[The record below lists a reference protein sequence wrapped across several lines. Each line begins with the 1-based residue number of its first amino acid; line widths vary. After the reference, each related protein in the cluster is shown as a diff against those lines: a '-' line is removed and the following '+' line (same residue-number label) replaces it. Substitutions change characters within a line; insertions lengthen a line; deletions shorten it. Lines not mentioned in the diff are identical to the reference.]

1 MPGEPGKP
9 GAQPGERGE
18 REEGP
23 SGDGSQAERREA
35 ERRGPVD
42 VLEARPTDHRRPYL
56 MLPPPIRA
64 AAAWS
69 VAVILLITVAS
80 LVVYAL
86 VELRAA
92 TVPVILALLGTS
104 LLYPVMPWM
113 VRRGVSRSVASGLTC
128 AVLVAA
134 VGGVI
139 ALLVNSLVHS
149 APQIAASLQEAG
161 DRIAAWLGPFGE
173 KIRHA
178 LDNAQGETSSL
189 LSTVTDG
196 VLSGLGLATQIV
208 TGAVLALALVFFFLR
223 DGHRTGDAIRSY
235 LPGRTA
241 DTVVACAERAF
252 EAMAGFM
259 RGTTLI
265 ALIDA
270 FFITVGLLVLSVPG
284 APGLGALVFMG
295 AYIPFVGAFLSGA
308 VAVLVALAEGGF
320 GTALWALGIVLAVQV
335 VEGNILQP
343 LIQSRTVELHPA
355 TIMVAVV
362 AGAGIAGILGALL
375 AVPICAAVLGVVSVL
390 RGDPNRRA
398 RGGRRNGPA
407 PAEVAVPE

>member
-1 MPGEPGKP
+1 MSGEL
-9 GAQPGERGE
+9 
-18 REEGP
+18 P
-23 SGDGSQAERREA
+23 SGKAPDERR
-35 ERRGPVD
+35 P
-42 VLEARPTDHRRPYL
+42 DHRRPYL
-56 MLPPPIRA
+56 MLPPPVRA

-69 VAVILLITVAS
+69 AAVILLITVAS
-80 LVVYAL
+80 LVVFAL

-113 VRRGVSRSVASGLTC
+113 VGRGLGRGLAAGLTC
-128 AVLVAA
+128 ALLVAA

-149 APQIAASLQEAG
+149 APQIAESLQQAG
-161 DRIAAWLGPFGE
+161 DRLAAWLGPVGE

-178 LDNAQGETSSL
+178 LDNASGETSSL
-189 LSTVTDG
+189 ISTVTNG
-196 VLSGLGLATQIV
+196 VLSGLGLATQIL

-223 DGHRTGDAIRSY
+223 DGHRTPEALRSH
-235 LPGRTA
+235 LPAGSA
-241 DTVVACAERAF
+241 ETVIACADRAF

-270 FFITVGLLVLSVPG
+270 FFITVGLLLLDIPG

-295 AYIPFVGAFLSGA
+295 AYIPFVGAFLSGT
-308 VAVLVALAEGGF
+308 VAVLVALADGGL
-320 GTALWALGIVLAVQV
+320 GTALWALGIVLAVQAI
-335 VEGNILQP
+335 EGNILQP
-343 LIQSRTVELHPA
+343 VIQSRTVELHPA

-375 AVPICAAVLGVVSVL
+375 AVPICAAGVGVVSVL
-390 RGDPNRRA
+390 RGTADPARR
-398 RGGRRNGPA
+398 GRPGPG
-407 PAEVAVPE
+407 PGRVDAERVGEEGVTSGQE

>member
-1 MPGEPGKP
+1 MPGELPSGRD
-9 GAQPGERGE
+9 PGER
-18 REEGP
+18 
-23 SGDGSQAERREA
+23 
-35 ERRGPVD
+35 
-42 VLEARPTDHRRPYL
+42 RPDHRRPYL
-56 MLPPPIRA
+56 MLPPPVRA

-80 LVVYAL
+80 LVVFAL

-113 VRRGVSRSVASGLTC
+113 VGRGLGRGLAAGLTC
-128 AVLVAA
+128 ALLVAA

-149 APQIAASLQEAG
+149 APQIAESLQQAG
-161 DRIAAWLGPFGE
+161 DRLAAWLGPVGE

-178 LDNAQGETSSL
+178 LDNASGETSSL
-189 LSTVTDG
+189 ISTVTNG
-196 VLSGLGLATQIV
+196 VLSGLGLATQIL

-223 DGHRTGDAIRSY
+223 DGHRTPEALRTH
-235 LPGRTA
+235 LPDGSA
-241 DTVVACAERAF
+241 ETVIACADRAF

-270 FFITVGLLVLSVPG
+270 FFITVGLLLLDIPG

-295 AYIPFVGAFLSGA
+295 AYIPFVGAFLSGT
-308 VAVLVALAEGGF
+308 VAVLVALADGGL
-320 GTALWALGIVLAVQV
+320 GTALWALGIVLAVQAI
-335 VEGNILQP
+335 EGNILQP
-343 LIQSRTVELHPA
+343 VIQSRTVELHPA

-375 AVPICAAVLGVVSVL
+375 AVPICAAGVGVISVL
-390 RGDPNRRA
+390 RGTADPSR
-398 RGGRRNGPA
+398 RGGRDGERVDGDGDGVTSGQ
-407 PAEVAVPE
+407 E

>member
-9 GAQPGERGE
+9 GAQPGERK
-18 REEGP
+18 EGP
-23 SGDGSQAERREA
+23 SGDGSQEERREA

-335 VEGNILQP
+335 IEGNILQP

-398 RGGRRNGPA
+398 RGGRRNGTA

>member
-9 GAQPGERGE
+9 GAQPGEPGE
-18 REEGP
+18 RKEGP
-23 SGDGSQAERREA
+23 SGDGSQAERRA
-35 ERRGPVD
+35 TERRGPVD

-335 VEGNILQP
+335 IEGNVLQP

-398 RGGRRNGPA
+398 RGGRRNGTA

>member
-1 MPGEPGKP
+1 MPGQTPP
-9 GAQPGERGE
+9 
-18 REEGP
+18 
-23 SGDGSQAERREA
+23 ERRPA
-35 ERRGPVD
+35 
-42 VLEARPTDHRRPYL
+42 DHRRPYL
-56 MLPPPIRA
+56 MLPAPVRA

-69 VAVILLITVAS
+69 AALVLLITVAS
-80 LVVYAL
+80 LIVFAL

-104 LLYPVMPWM
+104 LLQPVMPWM
-113 VRRGVSRSVASGLTC
+113 VRRGVSRSIAAGLTC

-134 VGGVI
+134 VGLVL

-149 APQIAASLQEAG
+149 APQIASALQEAG
-161 DRIAAWLGPFGE
+161 DRLAEWLGPFGE
-173 KIRHA
+173 KIRHV
-178 LDNAQGETSSL
+178 LDNAQGETNTL
-189 LSTVTDG
+189 VTTLTDS
-196 VLSGLGLATQIV
+196 VLSGLGLATQIA

-235 LPGRTA
+235 LPDRTA
-241 DTVVACAERAF
+241 ETVVACGERAF

-295 AYIPFVGAFLSGA
+295 AYIPFVGAFLSGT
-308 VAVLVALAEGGF
+308 VAVLVALADGGL
-320 GTALWALGIVLAVQV
+320 GTALWALGVVVAVQV

-362 AGAGIAGILGALL
+362 AGSGIAGIIGALL
-375 AVPICAAVLGVVSVL
+375 AVPVCAAGLGVVSVL
-390 RGDPNRRA
+390 RGDPGRR
-398 RGGRRNGPA
+398 RRNGGNGGGAEAGA
-407 PAEVAVPE
+407 PAKAAQE

>member
-1 MPGEPGKP
+1 
-9 GAQPGERGE
+9 
-18 REEGP
+18 
-23 SGDGSQAERREA
+23 
-35 ERRGPVD
+35 
-42 VLEARPTDHRRPYL
+42 

-69 VAVILLITVAS
+69 AAVILLITVAS

-113 VRRGVSRSVASGLTC
+113 VRRGVSRSVAAGLTC

-134 VGGVI
+134 VSGVI
-139 ALLVNSLVHS
+139 TLLVNSLVHS
-149 APQIAASLQEAG
+149 APQIADALQEAG
-161 DRIAAWLGPFGE
+161 DRIAEWLGPLGE

-189 LSTVTDG
+189 VSTVTNG

-235 LPGRTA
+235 LPGRGGETL
-241 DTVVACAERAF
+241 VACAERAF

-308 VAVLVALAEGGF
+308 VAVLVALADGGF
-320 GTALWALGIVLAVQV
+320 GTALWTLGVVLAVQV
-335 VEGNILQP
+335 IEGNILQP

-375 AVPICAAVLGVVSVL
+375 AVPIAAAGLGVVSVL
-390 RGDPNRRA
+390 RGDPGRRP
-398 RGGRRNGPA
+398 RGGRRNGTA
-407 PAEVAVPE
+407 ADEGAAAAAGAGGSGTAGSGAAGGADPE

>member
-1 MPGEPGKP
+1 MPGENPP
-9 GAQPGERGE
+9 EPR
-18 REEGP
+18 
-23 SGDGSQAERREA
+23 
-35 ERRGPVD
+35 PV
-42 VLEARPTDHRRPYL
+42 DHRRPYL
-56 MLPPPIRA
+56 MLPPPLRA

-69 VAVILLITVAS
+69 AAVVLLITVAS
-80 LVVYAL
+80 LIVFAL

-104 LLYPVMPWM
+104 LLQPVMPWM
-113 VRRGVSRSVASGLTC
+113 VRRGISRSLAAGLTC

-149 APQIAASLQEAG
+149 APQIAHALPEAG
-161 DRIAAWLGPFGE
+161 NRIADWLGPVGE

-178 LDNAQGETSSL
+178 LANAQGETNSL
-189 LSTVTDG
+189 VSTVTDG
-196 VLSGLGLATQIV
+196 VLSGLGLATQIA
-208 TGAVLALALVFFFLR
+208 TGGVLALALVFFFLR
-223 DGHRTGDAIRSY
+223 DGHRTGEVVHAY
-235 LPGRTA
+235 LPARSA
-241 DTVVACAERAF
+241 RTVVLCAERAF

-270 FFITVGLLVLSVPG
+270 LFITVGLLVLGVPG

-308 VAVLVALAEGGF
+308 VAVLVALADGGL
-320 GTALWALGIVLAVQV
+320 GTALWALGIVVAVQA
-335 VEGNILQP
+335 VEGNVLQP
-343 LIQSRTVELHPA
+343 LIQSRTVELHPG

-362 AGAGIAGILGALL
+362 AGAGIAGIIGALL
-375 AVPICAAVLGVVSVL
+375 AVPICAAGLGVVSVL
-390 RGDPNRRA
+390 RGDPGRGRRGDRNGGTA
-398 RGGRRNGPA
+398 AAGPAVGLPAGPTAGPVAGGRQ
-407 PAEVAVPE
+407 E

>member
-1 MPGEPGKP
+1 MPGETPP
-9 GAQPGERGE
+9 AR
-18 REEGP
+18 R
-23 SGDGSQAERREA
+23 QA
-35 ERRGPVD
+35 
-42 VLEARPTDHRRPYL
+42 DHRRPYL
-56 MLPPPIRA
+56 MLPPAVRA

-69 VAVILLITVAS
+69 AAVILLITVAS
-80 LVVYAL
+80 LVVFAL

-113 VRRGVSRSVASGLTC
+113 VRRGVSRSVAAGLTC
-128 AVLVAA
+128 AVLVTA

-149 APQIAASLQEAG
+149 APQIAAALQQAG
-161 DRIAAWLGPFGE
+161 DRLAEWLGPFGE

-178 LDNAQGETSSL
+178 LDNAQGETNSL
-189 LSTVTDG
+189 ISTVTNG
-196 VLSGLGLATQIV
+196 VLSGLGLATQII
-208 TGAVLALALVFFFLR
+208 TGGVLALALVFFFLR
-223 DGHRTGDAIRSY
+223 DGHRTGDAVRSY
-235 LPGRTA
+235 LPARSA
-241 DTVVACAERAF
+241 ETVVACAERAF
-252 EAMAGFM
+252 DAMAGFM

-270 FFITVGLLVLSVPG
+270 LFITVGLLVLGVPG

-308 VAVLVALAEGGF
+308 VAVLVALADGGL
-320 GTALWALGIVLAVQV
+320 GTAVWALGVVLAVQAI
-335 VEGNILQP
+335 EGNILQP

-362 AGAGIAGILGALL
+362 AGSGIAGILGALL
-375 AVPICAAVLGVVSVL
+375 AVPVCAAGLGVVSVL
-390 RGDPNRRA
+390 RGVPGRSE
-398 RGGRRNGPA
+398 RGGEDG
-407 PAEVAVPE
+407 